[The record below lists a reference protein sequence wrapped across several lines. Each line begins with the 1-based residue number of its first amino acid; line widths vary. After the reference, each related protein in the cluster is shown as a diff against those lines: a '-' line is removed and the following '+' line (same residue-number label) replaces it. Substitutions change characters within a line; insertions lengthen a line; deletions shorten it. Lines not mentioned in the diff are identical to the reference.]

1 MMDHSRLIYIFL
13 FVVFLVADGARSQH
27 EPTKDPI
34 AGSCPQEMCLYVF
47 DRLEEETLRWRNL
60 EEAFKRTLT
69 LLTAEERLT
78 HLSEALKVDP
88 VIASFLDAP
97 EADSYSSP
105 DLMTDP
111 FSLFQQK
118 SKANFGKSIFLSL
131 DFFNKS

>member
-1 MMDHSRLIYIFL
+1 MMDHNRLIYIF
-13 FVVFLVADGARSQH
+13 FSVFLLVANGARSQH
-27 EPTKDPI
+27 EPTKNPS
-34 AGSCPQEMCLYVF
+34 AGSCPQEMCFYVF

-60 EEAFKRTLT
+60 EEAFKRTLR

-88 VIASFLDAP
+88 VIASLLDAP
-97 EADSYSSP
+97 ESDLHSTP

-118 SKANFGKSIFLSL
+118 
-131 DFFNKS
+131 